1 MSKQLPSF
9 EDIDEEESNNP
20 NASYIPFQF
29 REEQDDDEATLSW
42 LNDNFDAQY
51 QNSKDRLMTYRR
63 LASRYKNAGDSAL
76 IGFARDAHRDV
87 SETSDKP
94 KVKTNFFVEYLD
106 QKVAQV
112 SKQKLNPT
120 FIPLNHSEQDDLNN
134 ADACTLLVKFRMKEL
149 GFPALM
155 REQDRKTF
163 KYGHSF
169 AKVYW
174 DECAGPVSKK
184 FEKAEEEYGE
194 IPVYDENDKPVKGS
208 KLTKYEAK
216 VGDVGIKVI
225 DSDCLFP
232 ERKKKKW
239 VNVDYVDEAE
249 FVNISELAAQYPD
262 AKITK
267 EEYFWLDVDNK
278 GYNQDDT
285 VLKHTFYHRPTKYL
299 PHGEI
304 IVYIEAGILERI
316 REPKEIRKHMP
327 DGELPFV
334 PDTDIDVDDEFW
346 ARPFL
351 INIEQSN
358 NMYDLVQSGLARNI
372 GVASAPKLL
381 LAEGSVNL
389 KQADNRYGVMQWR
402 GPHKPEWLQHNYV
415 NRGEFEIQDRL
426 EKRMDKA
433 AKVYDI
439 SKGQVPAGIT
449 ATSALRLLDDQEIQA
464 NSESLEKRRERIK
477 KIYWKAMKS
486 MEVNYDPDDERMTHI
501 LGEDNQYLIESFA
514 KYDFGKIYSV
524 DIEYISA
531 LSDTRSG
538 RISDIIDLNAA
549 NQKEPTFGR
558 KEIIKLLDLGLEKA
572 FMDEISYATVTAKTL
587 LENLKQGKTA
597 LSPEETDDLIEMYT
611 IFSRYVESI
620 SYKMKL
626 KTTVKNSIKEYIKG
640 LEYLMA
646 EKSKKNMLFAMK
658 VKEFPKYPMF
668 YTPGSVLTAP
678 PPPMPP
684 GAPGAPMPGGPAPA
698 PGPQG
703 PAGGNKAAGIPSLNE
718 KAQGDLKNMQ
728 AENGGIA

>member
-1 MSKQLPSF
+1 MSTKLPSF
-9 EDIDEEESNNP
+9 DDIDDDYEGPS
-20 NASYIPFQF
+20 ASYTPFQF
-29 REEQDDDEATLSW
+29 REEQDDDEKTLEW
-42 LNDNFDAQY
+42 LNENFDTQY

-63 LASRYKNAGDSAL
+63 LALRYKNAPKPTG
-76 IGFARDAHRDV
+76 V
-87 SETSDKP
+87 SRNSDREVVSTSDKP
-94 KVKTNFFVEYLD
+94 QVRTNFSVEYLD

-112 SKQKLNPT
+112 SKQKINPT
-120 FIPLNHSEQDDLNN
+120 FIPFNDSEQDDINN
-134 ADACTLLVKFRMKEL
+134 AEACNLLVKFRMKQI
-149 GFPALM
+149 GIAALM

-169 AKVYW
+169 AKIVW
-174 DECAGPVSKK
+174 DKCAGPVSKK
-184 FEKAEEEYGE
+184 YKDAEKKHGK
-194 IPVYDENDKPVKGS
+194 IPVLDQEGKEVKG
-208 KLTKYEAK
+208 KKFNDYDAK
-216 VGDVGIKVI
+216 VGDVDVI
-225 DSDCLFP
+225 IIDTDCLFP

-239 VNVDYVDEAE
+239 KDVNFVDEAE
-249 FVNISELAAQYPD
+249 FVNIHELAAEYPD
-262 AKITK
+262 AKIIK
-267 EEYFWLDVDNK
+267 EDYYWLDTDNK

-299 PHGEI
+299 PDGEI
-304 IVYIEAGILERI
+304 VIYIEAGILERI
-316 REPKEIRKHMP
+316 TDKEKINKHMP

-334 PDTDIDVDDEFW
+334 PDTDIDMDDEFW

-358 NMYDLVQSGLARNI
+358 NMYDLVQSGLARNM

-381 LAEGSVNL
+381 IAEGSVNL

-402 GPHKPEWLQHNYV
+402 GPHKPEWMQHNYV

-439 SKGQVPAGIT
+439 SKGQVPVGIT
-449 ATSALRLLDDQEIQA
+449 ATSGLRLLDDQEIQA

-477 KIYWKAMKS
+477 LIYWKVMKS
-486 MEVNYDPDDERMTHI
+486 MDVNYDPSDERMTHI
-501 LGEDNQYLIESFA
+501 LGENNEYLIDTYA
-514 KYDFGKIYSV
+514 KFDFGKIYSV
-524 DIEYISA
+524 DIEYVSA

-572 FMDEISYATVTAKTL
+572 FIEEISFAVVTSKTI
-587 LENLKQGKTA
+587 LEQLKQGKKATA
-597 LSPEETDDLIEMYT
+597 PEETDDLIEMYG

-620 SYKMKL
+620 GYKMKL
-626 KTTVKNSIKEYIKG
+626 KQGVKDRIKAYIRG

-646 EKSKKNMLFAMK
+646 VKAGKNMLFAAR

-668 YTPGSVLTAP
+668 YSPGSALTMAP
-678 PPPMPP
+678 PPMAGVPNGE
-684 GAPGAPMPGGPAPA
+684 GAKPSPSPVGTKD
-698 PGPQG
+698 
-703 PAGGNKAAGIPSLNE
+703 AGLPNLNE
-718 KAQGDLKNMQ
+718 KAQSEQENTKAD
-728 AENGGIA
+728 NGGI

>member
-1 MSKQLPSF
+1 MAKSFPSF
-9 EDIDEEESNNP
+9 DDIDDEESNNP
-20 NASYIPFQF
+20 QASYIPFQF
-29 REEQDDDEATLSW
+29 REEQDDDEKTLQW
-42 LNDNFDAQY
+42 LNENFDSQY

-63 LASRYKNAGDSAL
+63 LAARYKNADSSTS
-76 IGFARDAHRDV
+76 GFARDAHRDG
-87 SETSDKP
+87 SDTIDKP

-120 FIPLNHSEQDDLNN
+120 FIPLNDSEQDDINN

-149 GFPALM
+149 GIASLM

-169 AKVYW
+169 ARIFW
-174 DECAGPVSKK
+174 DQCAGPEKTEYKK
-184 FEKAEEEYGE
+184 AKQKYGKVPKLDEEDKETGE
-194 IPVYDENDKPVKGS
+194 EIKD
-208 KLTKYEAK
+208 YEARM
-216 VGDVGIKVI
+216 GDVGVEIV
-225 DSDCLFP
+225 DSDCVFP

-239 VNVDYVDEAE
+239 KQVNYVDYAE
-249 FVNISELAAQYPD
+249 FVNISELQAEYPD

-285 VLKHTFYHRPTKYL
+285 VLKHTFYHRPTKHL

-304 IVYIEAGILERI
+304 VIYIEAGILERI
-316 REPKEIRKHMP
+316 RKPEEIKKHMP

-381 LAEGSVNL
+381 IAEGSVNL

-402 GPHKPEWLQHNYV
+402 GPHEPKWLQHNYV

-439 SKGQVPAGIT
+439 SKGQVPAGVT

-464 NSESLEKRRERIK
+464 NSEALEKRRERVK
-477 KIYWKAMKS
+477 KIYWKVMKM
-486 MEVNYDPDDERMTHI
+486 MEVNYDPADERMVRI
-501 LGEDNQYLIESFA
+501 LGEDNQHLIDSFS
-514 KYDFGKIYSV
+514 KYDFGKIYAV

-549 NQKEPTFGR
+549 NQKEPTFGK

-572 FMDEISYATVTAKTL
+572 FVDEISQASTTSKTL
-587 LENLKQGKTA
+587 LERLKQGKDA
-597 LSPEETDDLIEMYT
+597 MSPEETDDLIEMYT
-611 IFSRYVESI
+611 IFSRYVESV
-620 SYKMKL
+620 SYKMKIK
-626 KTTVKNSIKEYIKG
+626 KTTKDAIREYIKG

-646 EKSKKNMLFAMK
+646 VKAQKNMGFAMR
-658 VKEFPKYPMF
+658 VKEFIKYPMF
-668 YTPGSVLTAP
+668 YSPGAVLTMA

-684 GAPGAPMPGGPAPA
+684 GAPAPGGQGQ
-698 PGPQG
+698 PGG
-703 PAGGNKAAGIPSLNE
+703 TSKAGMPSMNE
-718 KAQGDLKNMQ
+718 KAQGELENTK
-728 AENGGIA
+728 AENGGVA

>member
-1 MSKQLPSF
+1 MSKNLPSF
-9 EDIDEEESNNP
+9 DDIDDDISDAP
-20 NASYIPFQF
+20 SASYTPFQF
-29 REEQDDDEATLSW
+29 REDQEDDEATLAW
-42 LNDNFDAQY
+42 LNDNFDNQY
-51 QNSKDRLMTYRR
+51 QDSKDRLMTYRR

-76 IGFARDAHRDV
+76 QGFSRDARRDS

-106 QKVAQV
+106 QKVSQV
-112 SKQKLNPT
+112 SKQKINPT
-120 FIPLNHSEQDDLNN
+120 FIPLNDSEQDDLNN
-134 ADACTLLVKFRMKEL
+134 ADACNLLVKFRMKEL
-149 GFPALM
+149 GFAALM

-163 KYGHSF
+163 KYGMSF
-169 AKVYW
+169 TRVFW
-174 DECAGPVSKK
+174 DKCAGPVSKK
-184 FEKAEEEYGE
+184 YLKAVKEHGE
-194 IPVYDENDKPVKGS
+194 VPELDEDDKPIKGK
-208 KLTKYEAK
+208 KLNTYDAK
-216 VGDVGIKVI
+216 IGDVGVEVV
-225 DSDCLFP
+225 DTDCVFP

-239 VNVDYVDEAE
+239 EKVDYVDYAE
-249 FVNISELAAQYPD
+249 FVNINELAAEYPGSS
-262 AKITK
+262 ISK

-285 VLKHTFYHRPTKYL
+285 VLKHTFYHRPTKHL

-304 IVYIEAGILERI
+304 VIYIEAKLLERI
-316 REPKEIRKHMP
+316 RDPKEIKKHMP
-327 DGELPFV
+327 DDQLPFV

-358 NMYDLVQSGLARNI
+358 NMYDLVQSGIARNI

-381 LAEGSVNL
+381 IAEGSVNL

-402 GPHKPEWLQHNYV
+402 GQHKPEWLQHNYV

-464 NSESLEKRRERIK
+464 NSEALEKRRERIK
-477 KIYWKAMKS
+477 KVYWKVMKS
-486 MEVNYDPDDERMTHI
+486 MEVNYDKDEERMARI
-501 LGEDNQYLIESFA
+501 LGENNEYLIESFA
-514 KYDFGKIYSV
+514 NYDFGKIYSV
-524 DIEYISA
+524 DIEYVSA

-572 FMDEISYATVTAKTL
+572 FMEEISYATVTSKTL
-587 LENLKQGKTA
+587 LEKLKQGKDA
-597 LSPEETDDLIEMYT
+597 MSPEETDDLIEMYT

-620 SYKMKL
+620 SYKMKI
-626 KTTVKNSIKEYIKG
+626 KKTVKEAIKKYIGG
-640 LEYLMA
+640 LEYLMDIKA
-646 EKSKKNMLFAMK
+646 KKNMLFAME
-658 VKEFPKYPMF
+658 VKKFIKYPMF
-668 YTPGSVLTAP
+668 YS
-678 PPPMPP
+678 P
-684 GAPGAPMPGGPAPA
+684 GAQLTMPPA
-698 PGPQG
+698 PGSPAA
-703 PAGGNKAAGIPSLNE
+703 PSAGGNNPPVGDKGAGLPNLNE
-718 KAQGDLKNMQ
+718 KAQGELETATAD
-728 AENGGIA
+728 NGGI

>member
-1 MSKQLPSF
+1 MSKNLPSF
-9 EDIDEEESNNP
+9 DDIDDDISDSP
-20 NASYIPFQF
+20 SSSYVPYQF
-29 REEQDDDEATLSW
+29 RENPEDIEATLSW
-42 LNDNFDAQY
+42 LNDNFDNQY

-63 LASRYKNAGDSAL
+63 LAARYKNAGDSAL
-76 IGFARDAHRDV
+76 QGFSRDAHRDS

-106 QKVAQV
+106 QKVSQV
-112 SKQKLNPT
+112 SKQKINPT
-120 FIPLNHSEQDDLNN
+120 FIPLNDSEQDDLNN
-134 ADACTLLVKFRMKEL
+134 ADACNLLVKFRMKEL
-149 GFPALM
+149 SFASLM

-169 AKVYW
+169 ARVYW
-174 DECAGPVSKK
+174 DKCAGPVSKK
-184 FEKAEEEYGE
+184 FKKVEKEYGE
-194 IPVYDENDKPVKGS
+194 VPELDEDDKPIKGK
-208 KLTKYEAK
+208 KLTDYDAK
-216 VGDVGIKVI
+216 IGDVGLEIV
-225 DSDCLFP
+225 DSDCVFP

-239 VNVDYVDEAE
+239 KNVDYVDYAE
-249 FVNISELAAQYPD
+249 FVNINELAAEYPE

-285 VLKHTFYHRPTKYL
+285 VLKHSFYHRPTKYL

-304 IVYIEAGILERI
+304 VFYIEAAILERI
-316 REPKEIRKHMP
+316 TDPEEIKKHMP
-327 DGELPFV
+327 DDQLPFV

-346 ARPFL
+346 ARTFL

-358 NMYDLVQSGLARNI
+358 NMYDLVQSGVARNI

-381 LAEGSVNL
+381 IAEGSVNL

-402 GPHKPEWLQHNYV
+402 GPNKPEWLQHNYV

-439 SKGQVPAGIT
+439 SKGVVPAGIT

-464 NSESLEKRRERIK
+464 NSEAMEKRRDRIK
-477 KIYWKAMKS
+477 AIYWKVMKS
-486 MEVNYDPDDERMTHI
+486 MEVNYSKDDERMAHI
-501 LGEDNQYLIESFA
+501 LGENNEYLIESFSN
-514 KYDFGKIYSV
+514 YDFGKIYSV
-524 DIEYISA
+524 DIEYVSA

-572 FMDEISYATVTAKTL
+572 FMEEISFATVTSKTL
-587 LENLKQGKTA
+587 LEQLKQGKDA
-597 LSPEETDDLIEMYT
+597 MSPEETDDLIEMYT

-626 KTTVKNSIKEYIKG
+626 KPEVKMSIKKYVAG
-640 LEYLMA
+640 LEYLMDVKA
-646 EKSKKNMLFAMK
+646 KKNMLFAME
-658 VKEFPKYPMF
+658 VKKFIKYPMF
-668 YTPGSVLTAP
+668 YSPGAALT
-678 PPPMPP
+678 MPP
-684 GAPGAPMPGGPAPA
+684 APGAPASAP
-698 PGPQG
+698 PQG
-703 PAGGNKAAGIPSLNE
+703 NKPPMGNKDAGLPSLNE
-718 KAQGDLKNMQ
+718 KAQGEQENIK
-728 AENGGIA
+728 AENGGI

>member
-1 MSKQLPSF
+1 MSKNLPSF
-9 EDIDEEESNNP
+9 DDIDDDVSNTP
-20 NASYIPFQF
+20 SASYVPFQF
-29 REEQDDDEATLSW
+29 REDQDDDAATLSW
-42 LNDNFDAQY
+42 LNDNFDSQY
-51 QNSKDRLMTYRR
+51 MNSRDRLMTYRR
-63 LASRYKNAGDSAL
+63 LANRYKNAGDSAL
-76 IGFARDAHRDV
+76 QGFSRDTVRDT

-112 SKQKLNPT
+112 SKLRINPT
-120 FIPLNHSEQDDLNN
+120 FIPLNDSEQDDLNN
-134 ADACTLLVKFRMKEL
+134 ADACNFLVKFRMKEL
-149 GFPALM
+149 SFAALM

-169 AKVYW
+169 AKIYW
-174 DECAGPVSKK
+174 DHCAGPVKK
-184 FEKAEEEYGE
+184 EYEKAEKEYGE
-194 IPVYDENDKPVKGS
+194 VPELDEKDKPTGK
-208 KLTKYEAK
+208 KLTKWDAK
-216 VGDVGIKVI
+216 AGDVGVKII

-239 VNVDYVDEAE
+239 KNVDYVDEAE
-249 FVNISELAAQYPD
+249 FVNLSELAAEFPD
-262 AKITK
+262 AKIEK
-267 EEYFWLDVDNK
+267 EDYYWLDVDNK

-285 VLKHTFYHRPTKYL
+285 VLKHMFYHRPTKYL

-304 IVYIEAGILERI
+304 IIYIEAAILQRI
-316 REPKEIRKHMP
+316 RDPKEIKKHMP
-327 DGELPFV
+327 DDELPFV

-381 LAEGSVNL
+381 IAEGSVNL

-402 GPHKPEWLQHNYV
+402 GPNKPEWLQHNYV

-439 SKGQVPAGIT
+439 SKGQVPTGIT

-464 NSESLEKRRERIK
+464 NSEALEKRRERIK
-477 KIYWKAMKS
+477 SIYWKVMKS
-486 MEVNYDPDDERMTHI
+486 MEVNYDPSDERMARI
-501 LGEDNQYLIESFA
+501 LGENNEYLIESFA

-524 DIEYISA
+524 DLEYVSA

-549 NQKEPTFGR
+549 NQKDPTFGR

-572 FMDEISYATVTAKTL
+572 FMEEISYATVTTKTL
-587 LENLKQGKTA
+587 LERLKQGKDA
-597 LSPEETDDLIEMYT
+597 MAPEETDDLVEMYA

-626 KTTVKNSIKEYIKG
+626 KKEVKEKIKEYIKSI
-640 LEYLMA
+640 EYLMTEQA
-646 EKSKKNMLFAMK
+646 KMNMLFAMK
-658 VKEFPKYPMF
+658 VKEFPKFPMI
-668 YTPGSVLTAP
+668 YKPGAILTMAP
-678 PPPMPP
+678 PQ
-684 GAPGAPMPGGPAPA
+684 GAPA
-698 PGPQG
+698 PMG
-703 PAGGNKAAGIPSLNE
+703 PAGGPPASAAGNKGAGLPNMNE
-718 KAQGDLKNMQ
+718 KAQGELDNMKS
-728 AENGGIA
+728 ENGGI

>member
-1 MSKQLPSF
+1 MSKKLPSF
-9 EDIDEEESNNP
+9 EDIDDDISEAP
-20 NASYIPFQF
+20 KASYTPFQF
-29 REEQDDDEATLSW
+29 RDAPEDDEATLAW
-42 LNDNFDAQY
+42 LNDNFDSQY
-51 QNSKDRLMTYRR
+51 QDSKDRLMTYRR
-63 LASRYKNAGDSAL
+63 LAARYKNAGDSAL
-76 IGFARDAHRDV
+76 GGFARDAHRDS

-106 QKVAQV
+106 QKVSQV
-112 SKQKLNPT
+112 SKQKINPT
-120 FIPLNHSEQDDLNN
+120 FIPLNDSEQDDLNN
-134 ADACTLLVKFRMKEL
+134 ADACNLLVKFRMKEIS
-149 GFPALM
+149 FPALM

-169 AKVYW
+169 AKIFW
-174 DECAGPVSKK
+174 DENAGPVSKK
-184 FEKAEEEYGE
+184 FKDAEKEHGEVPVLDEE
-194 IPVYDENDKPVKGS
+194 DKPVKGK
-208 KLTKYEAK
+208 KLTAYDARI
-216 VGDVGIKVI
+216 GDVGVKII
-225 DSDCLFP
+225 DTDCLFP
-232 ERKKKKW
+232 ERKRKKW
-239 VNVDYVDEAE
+239 IDVNYVDEAE
-249 FVNISELAAQYPD
+249 FVNISELAAEYPD
-262 AKITK
+262 AKISK

-285 VLKHTFYHRPTKYL
+285 VLKHTFYHRPTKWL

-304 IVYIEAGILERI
+304 IIYIEAGILERI
-316 REPKEIRKHMP
+316 RDPKEIKKHMP
-327 DGELPFV
+327 DDQLPFV

-381 LAEGSVNL
+381 IAEGSVNL

-402 GPHKPEWLQHNYV
+402 GAHKPEWLQHNYV

-449 ATSALRLLDDQEIQA
+449 ATSGLRLLDDQEIQA
-464 NSESLEKRRERIK
+464 NSEALEKRRERIK
-477 KIYWKAMKS
+477 KIYWKVMKS
-486 MEVNYDPDDERMTHI
+486 MEVNYSKDDERMVRI
-501 LGEDNQYLIESFA
+501 LGDNNEYLIDSFA
-514 KYDFGKIYSV
+514 NYDFGKIYAV
-524 DIEYISA
+524 DIEYVSA

-572 FMDEISYATVTAKTL
+572 FMEEISFATVTSKTL
-587 LENLKQGKTA
+587 LEQLKQGKTV

-620 SYKMKL
+620 SYKLKL
-626 KTTVKNSIKEYIKG
+626 KPAVREKIKEYIKG

-646 EKSKKNMLFAMK
+646 EKANQNMLFAMK

-668 YTPGSVLTAP
+668 YKPGAMLTMA
-678 PPPMPP
+678 PPPMPTQGP
-684 GAPGAPMPGGPAPA
+684 GAPPAP
-698 PGPQG
+698 QG
-703 PAGGNKAAGIPSLNE
+703 NAKAGLPNMNE
-718 KAQGDLKNMQ
+718 KAQGELENTK
-728 AENGGIA
+728 AENGGVV

>member
-1 MSKQLPSF
+1 MSKALPSF
-9 EDIDEEESNNP
+9 DDIDDDVSNSP
-20 NASYIPFQF
+20 SASYVPFQF
-29 REEQDDDEATLSW
+29 HLIQIEKDGIKRGSDEWDESVLAW
-42 LNDNFDAQY
+42 LNDNFDNQY

-63 LASRYKNAGDSAL
+63 LANRYKNAGDSAL
-76 IGFARDAHRDV
+76 QGFSRDVHRDT

-112 SKQKLNPT
+112 SKQRLNPT
-120 FIPLNHSEQDDLNN
+120 FIPFNDSEQDDINN

-149 GFPALM
+149 GIAALM

-169 AKVYW
+169 AKIYW
-174 DECAGPVSKK
+174 DKCAGPVKK
-184 FEKAEEEYGE
+184 QYVKAKESYGE
-194 IPVYDENDKPVKGS
+194 VPELDENEKPTGY
-208 KLTKYEAK
+208 KYTEHDAK
-216 VGDVGIKVI
+216 VGDVGVKII
-225 DSDCLFP
+225 DSDCLYP

-239 VNVDYVDEAE
+239 VDVNYVDEAE
-249 FVNISELAAQYPD
+249 FVNISELAAEYPE

-285 VLKHTFYHRPTKYL
+285 VLKHCFYHRPTKYL
-299 PHGEI
+299 PGGAI
-304 IVYIEAGILERI
+304 IVYIESGILEVI
-316 REPKEIRKHMP
+316 LDPKEVKKYMP

-381 LAEGSVNL
+381 IAEGSVNL
-389 KQADNRYGVMQWR
+389 KQADNRYGIMQWR
-402 GPHKPEWLQHNYV
+402 GPHEPKWLQHNYV
-415 NRGEFEIQDRL
+415 NRGEFDIQDRL

-439 SKGQVPAGIT
+439 SKGQVPAGVT

-464 NSESLEKRRERIK
+464 NSESLEKRRERVK
-477 KIYWKAMKS
+477 KIYWKVMKS
-486 MEVNYDPDDERMTHI
+486 MEVNYDPEDERMTRI
-501 LGEDNQYLIESFA
+501 LGEDNQYLIDSFA

-524 DIEYISA
+524 DLEYISA

-572 FMDEISYATVTAKTL
+572 FVDEISYATVTAKTL
-587 LENLKQGKTA
+587 LENLKQGKGA
-597 LSPEETDDLIEMYT
+597 MSPEETDDLIEMYA

-626 KTTVKNSIKEYIKG
+626 KPHVKNSIKEYIKG

-646 EKSKKNMLFAMK
+646 EKARMNMLFAMK

-668 YTPGSVLTAP
+668 YKPGAVLTAAP
-678 PPPMPP
+678 PAMPP
-684 GAPGAPMPGGPAPA
+684 GAPTPGGQPPASGKVGMP
-698 PGPQG
+698 
-703 PAGGNKAAGIPSLNE
+703 NMNE
-718 KAQGDLKNMQ
+718 KAQGELENIK
-728 AENGGIA
+728 AENGGV